1 MRIIMPIN
9 DCENEKREKPFTTE
23 LQSKVNC
30 SLLYSLYFLMY

>member
-1 MRIIMPIN
+1 MSIIMPIN

-30 SLLYSLYFLMY
+30 SLL